1 MSKAELESVIC
12 DLLKALQRFPRHT
25 GMIDRCHFTRQ
36 TVISVFR
43 LGEVCSSDQGSDQ
56 QSGGP
61 AATAA
66 HCT

>member
-43 LGEVCSSDQGSDQ
+43 VIPSRSCVDESVNVCV
-56 QSGGP
+56 
-61 AATAA
+61 
-66 HCT
+66 